1 MNLKDN
7 PKHLIID
14 ASAVLY
20 KHFFANKQH
29 KVEDIVALAQIGLLY
44 KIQEL
49 YGKYGIDNVAV
60 VFDCYN
66 RSWRK
71 VYTSKQN
78 PDKITNKAYKG
89 GRRENMKPSEKKKME
104 AFDDHLYIFADFF
117 RQQTSLLSLIGDY
130 LEADDIIAGYV
141 QRFSEHDHVIYS
153 ADKDFLQLINSIDG
167 TVTLV
172 ESQKDTERNLNDYNG
187 DPELFL
193 FEKCFRGE
201 GRGGDNVQ
209 SAYPRLRKTKIHE
222 AYTDAFKYNNII
234 NNEFTVGDIDSMGNP
249 IIHEYITKDL
259 LKENRLL
266 MGLNHQPPAIRE
278 LINDAIDDGIKN
290 VGKFDY
296 VKFLKFCHRQGI
308 DRVIKEK
315 DKFIEILSEEQCY
328 FHSGG
333 SLGGSVS

>member
-1 MNLKDN
+1 MVLMGK

-29 KVEDIVALAQIGLLY
+29 SIEDIISLAQIGVLY
-44 KIQEL
+44 KIQSL
-49 YGKYGIDNVAV
+49 AVKYDIDNIAV

-78 PDKITNKAYKG
+78 PDKVTNKGYKA

-117 RQQTSLLSLIGDY
+117 RTQTTILSLIGDY

-141 QRFSEHDHVIYS
+141 QRFSEDDHVIYS
-153 ADKDFLQLINSIDG
+153 ADKDFLQLINSIEG

-172 ESQKDTERNLNDYNG
+172 ESQKDTERNLNDYDG

-201 GRGGDNVQ
+201 GRSGDNVQ
-209 SAYPRLRKTKIHE
+209 SAYPRILKTKIRE

-249 IIHEYITKDL
+249 VLHEYITKDL

-266 MGLNHQPPAIRE
+266 MGLNHQPPAVRE
-278 LINDAIDDGIKN
+278 LIDAAIDDGIEN
-290 VGKFDY
+290 IGKFDY

-308 DRVIKEK
+308 DRVIREK
-315 DKFIEILSEEQCY
+315 DKFIDILNKKHTY
-328 FHSGG
+328 A
-333 SLGGSVS
+333 